1 MGELN
6 VTAPMNTSNTAMI
19 TESREKAD
27 TKGREVHVPKDNA
40 GLIVLCVL
48 FYLFIFILKA
58 MAVSQA
64 PP

>member
-1 MGELN
+1 M
-6 VTAPMNTSNTAMI
+6 
-19 TESREKAD
+19 
-27 TKGREVHVPKDNA
+27 PKDSA

-64 PP
+64 PPQEL